1 MDMNQTISS
10 YDFKNDYTLTVME
23 VEKVSTATSTSS
35 STEVNS
41 GMISSSMVENVLFGV
56 K

>member
-10 YDFKNDYTLTVME
+10 YDFRNDYTLTVME
-23 VEKVSTATSTSS
+23 VENVSTATSASS
-35 STEVNS
+35 STEMS
-41 GMISSSMVENVLFGV
+41 GGIISSSTVENVLFEV